1 MITDDYHLPQKSRA
15 LGAGPSPSP
24 AELIL
29 TLPIPKSVSQGVES
43 RVHIP
48 CWG

>member
-1 MITDDYHLPQKSRA
+1 MIIIFLRRA
-15 LGAGPSPSP
+15 EPLGQDPHPAP
-24 AELIL
+24 AELTL
-29 TLPIPKSVSQGVES
+29 TLPVLKSVSQGVES